1 MKRLLVIAAATSIFL
16 AGCAAAPP
24 VAESTPAL
32 EAQAAVLEPKAQDI
46 IDETFAALAAA
57 DAALDPALLAPRI
70 GDHAAQVR
78 AAEYAVTKATGAG
91 LEVLPSEMQRI
102 YVSQSETFPRA
113 MAAVS
118 VAPSDTLTPVV
129 YMWVQDSIDAPYQLR
144 GWAHMIPGATLPA
157 MPGTVDG
164 ATQLALGDASVPGT
178 PRAVLESY
186 LEYLRQGAT
195 SELAA
200 GFTPD
205 SYATQLF
212 AARDTLAA
220 AAAAASGGYVDTIQ
234 PHLDGA
240 MVLSSTDGGSLV
252 FVPVLISSS
261 FSVNGATLTVAA
273 NDAPLLSGAA
283 STKVTYDYRDLVV
296 ISVPA
301 SASGALPAVVAAD
314 HHLVGLRPE

>member
-1 MKRLLVIAAATSIFL
+1 MKRLLVIAAATSIVL

-32 EAQAAVLEPKAQDI
+32 QAQAAVLEPQAQDI

-78 AAEYAVTKATGAG
+78 AAEYAVTKATGAA
-91 LEVLPSEMQRI
+91 LEVLPAEMQRI
-102 YVSQSETFPRA
+102 YVSQELTFPRV

-144 GWAHMIPGATLPA
+144 GRAHMIPGATLPA

-164 ATQLALGDASVPGT
+164 ATQLPLGDASVPGT
-178 PRAVLESY
+178 PRAVLEAY

-200 GFTPD
+200 SFAPD
-205 SYATQLF
+205 SYSTQLF

-240 MVLSSTDGGSLV
+240 MVLTSTDGGSLV

-296 ISVPA
+296 IALPTA
-301 SASGALPAVVAAD
+301 GSGALPAVVAAD